1 MLKASWDVFCRIYFQ
16 IGEISIQ
23 KRDKKISQAYCLLGL
38 CIVKTWDYFW
48 LLQQILLI
56 PKKQLYNTNYFLALG
71 ILHNKV
77 HIWVWGRVVGSR
89 SPHTQVGRYRL
100 GRCVGFTTSWH
111 LRVYWRRKHI
121 AVTTKGMSFSNKIS
135 AWAERCSVVL
145 YWGQQTWSR
154 PIQSGRAP
162 ELCRVLSPTLKSPLT
177 IVLFWRT
184 WGFNEI

>member
-1 MLKASWDVFCRIYFQ
+1 MRRLLSYLFPNRWNFHPKAW
-16 IGEISIQ
+16 Q
-23 KRDKKISQAYCLLGL
+23 KNKSSLLSTRAL
-38 CIVKTWDYFW
+38 HREDLRLFLVAPTDITN
-48 LLQQILLI
+48 

-100 GRCVGFTTSWH
+100 CRCVGFTTSWH

-121 AVTTKGMSFSNKIS
+121 AVTTKGISFSNKIS

-162 ELCRVLSPTLKSPLT
+162 ELCRVPSPTL
-177 IVLFWRT
+177 
-184 WGFNEI
+184 NHH